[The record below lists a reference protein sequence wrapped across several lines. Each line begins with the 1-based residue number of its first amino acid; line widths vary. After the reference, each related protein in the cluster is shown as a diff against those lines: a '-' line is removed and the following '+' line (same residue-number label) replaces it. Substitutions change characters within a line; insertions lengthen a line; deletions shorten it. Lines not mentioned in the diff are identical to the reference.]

1 MFYQSLVSTH
11 NVWLEGICLTKI
23 KINKRRQM
31 TNSFYCGQL
40 GFIGIM
46 SFILVL
52 ILVLRTSFILV
63 YYQSLKLSLYTLN
76 VVGRN
81 GVMKNSPTSFEC

>member
-40 GFIGIM
+40 GFIGNHEFYSCAYI
-46 SFILVL
+46 SIEDFIY
-52 ILVLRTSFILV
+52 F
-63 YYQSLKLSLYTLN
+63 SLLSIIEIISLYIK
-76 VVGRN
+76 RCW
-81 GVMKNSPTSFEC
+81 S